1 MKNNKNIFE
10 EIPSPN
16 KIENS
21 KILTNQKFLMSQLEN
36 TLKEKQQS
44 IINTKDGIDPHI
56 LLNLYLVLF
65 TETVSLSLSL
75 FLFFSLSLFIF
86 KYLK

>member
-36 TLKEKQQS
+36 TLEKQQS

-56 LLNLYLVLF
+56 LLNLYLILF

-75 FLFFSLSLFIF
+75 FLFFSLSI
-86 KYLK
+86 YI

>member
-21 KILTNQKFLMSQLEN
+21 KILTNQKLMSQLEN

-44 IINTKDGIDPHI
+44 IINTKDGIDLHI
-56 LLNLYLVLF
+56 LLNLYLILF

-75 FLFFSLSLFIF
+75 FLFFSLSI
-86 KYLK
+86 YI

>member
-10 EIPSPN
+10 EISSPN

-21 KILTNQKFLMSQLEN
+21 KILRNQKFLMSHLEN

-44 IINTKDGIDPHI
+44 IINTKDGVDPHI
-56 LLNLYLVLF
+56 LLNLYLILF

-75 FLFFSLSLFIF
+75 FLFFSLSI
-86 KYLK
+86 YI